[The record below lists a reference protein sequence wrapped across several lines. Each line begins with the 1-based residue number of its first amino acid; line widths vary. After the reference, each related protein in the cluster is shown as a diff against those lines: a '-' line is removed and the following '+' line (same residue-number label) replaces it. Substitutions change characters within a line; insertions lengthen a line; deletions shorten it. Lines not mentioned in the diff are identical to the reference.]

1 MRELAV
7 FDIDGVVADVR
18 HRLHFIES
26 RPKDWDGFF
35 AAADKDRPLSEGVEL
50 ARQAMASYDLAWL
63 TGRPERLRAVTGR
76 WLAALDLPATP
87 LVMRRNRDFRQAR
100 VAKLEELR
108 RLADGRTVAMVVDD
122 DPEVTA
128 ALGAQ
133 GYPVRLATWLPRE
146 PALGAAQEREG
157 RT

>member
-35 AAADKDRPLSEGVEL
+35 AAAGKDAPLLEGVEL
-50 ARQAMASYDLAWL
+50 AREATESYDLVWL

-76 WLAALDLPATP
+76 WLAALDLPTTQ
-87 LVMRRNRDFRQAR
+87 LVMRRNRDFRPAR
-100 VAKLEELR
+100 LAKLEELR
-108 RLADGRTVAMVVDD
+108 RLAAGRTVAMVVDD

-128 ALGAQ
+128 ALDAE
-133 GYPVRLATWLPRE
+133 GYPVRLATWVPRG
-146 PALGAAQEREG
+146 PALDAAQDREG